1 MKPLGALPDS
11 ALRGTIVHRALH
23 EFARTYPDA
32 LPDDIYSALVDIG
45 DWLFA
50 TLGGAPR
57 VEAFWRPALQRFA
70 RWFAATEPAR
80 RARATSTH
88 TEVKGA
94 LDIAAGGGFT
104 LTARA
109 DRIDVGED
117 NGITIYDYKTGKP
130 PRPSHVDELYAP
142 QLALEAAIAEGG
154 GFQDLGKRTVV
165 GLRYVEASGR
175 RQGGVERDAAQSP
188 PSDLAA
194 DALANLRRLVDRFA
208 DPDTPY
214 EVKRRRAAAFDY
226 RYDEYEHLA
235 RIQEWLTQEPDEEP
249 R

>member
-1 MKPLGALPDS
+1 
-11 ALRGTIVHRALH
+11 
-23 EFARTYPDA
+23 
-32 LPDDIYSALVDIG
+32 
-45 DWLFA
+45 
-50 TLGGAPR
+50 
-57 VEAFWRPALQRFA
+57 VEAFWRPALQRLA

-80 RARATSTH
+80 RARAASTR

-109 DRIDVGED
+109 DRIDIGED
-117 NGITIYDYKTGKP
+117 GAIIIYDYKTGRP
-130 PRPSHVDELYAP
+130 PLPKHVDELYAP
-142 QLALEAAIAEGG
+142 QLALEATIAEGG
-154 GFQDLGKRTVV
+154 GFQDLGRRTVV
-165 GLRYVEASGR
+165 GLRYIEASGR
-175 RQGGVERDAAQSP
+175 HQGGVERDAAQLP

-194 DALANLRRLVDRFA
+194 DALANLGRLVDRFA
-208 DPDTPY
+208 DPNTPY
-214 EVKRRRAAAFDY
+214 EVKRRPGPAFASLY